1 MRNPVVTRPLVV
13 AALALG
19 LPVALAA
26 CSSSSATTATT
37 ATTAA
42 SGGSTT
48 TGAAAT
54 KTSFTCADAPASAVN
69 AALGTSVGTP
79 TVETNGSVTVCTYNS
94 TSPIQSV
101 IIRVDTASSAATV
114 AAEKTQS
121 AAQGEAVTSV
131 PGVGDDAYSLSI
143 SGGGF
148 TTNSFLVRKGTTE
161 AQVNGPGTPAQ
172 VEAYAVALVN
182 RA

>member
-1 MRNPVVTRPLVV
+1 MHNPVVTRPLAI

-26 CSSSSATTATT
+26 CSSSSTTTTTTAAGSGST

-42 SGGSTT
+42 
-48 TGAAAT
+48 AAT
-54 KTSFTCADAPASAVN
+54 AKSFSCADAPASAVN
-69 AALGTSVGTP
+69 AALGTSVGAP
-79 TVETNGSVTVCTYNS
+79 TVQTNGSVTVCTYNS

-114 AAEKTQS
+114 AAEKSQS
-121 AAQGEAVTSV
+121 AAQGEAVTTV

-161 AQVNGPGTPAQ
+161 VQVNGPGTPAQ
-172 VEAYAVALVN
+172 VETYAVALVN
-182 RA
+182 KG